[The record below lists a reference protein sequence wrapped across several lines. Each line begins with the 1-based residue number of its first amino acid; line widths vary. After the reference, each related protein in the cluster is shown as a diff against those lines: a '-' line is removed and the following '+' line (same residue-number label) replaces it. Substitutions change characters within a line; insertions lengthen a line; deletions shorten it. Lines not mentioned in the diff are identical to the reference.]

1 MVVNR
6 STLCSTI
13 KWEYFV
19 QIFVLFWGQT
29 DRVKLYTLMTSK
41 QQFRLILG
49 SSSPWRKRILSQ
61 LGYTFDVISPD
72 IDEKGF
78 FSVPQHSKTIIL

>member
-1 MVVNR
+1 
-6 STLCSTI
+6 
-13 KWEYFV
+13 
-19 QIFVLFWGQT
+19 
-29 DRVKLYTLMTSK
+29 MTSK